1 MKFMQL
7 IRKIGDPSKNSTWKL
22 ASFFVLIPILLCVW
36 LWSWFVVEPA
46 APLTPEEELLAA
58 ILLDTA
64 DLPARWSPEDID
76 IERVSVP
83 QGIGKIIWFR
93 QFFDRPWINIREE
106 AYVYQSEEA
115 AQQGYENQLSEYVRF
130 ELQGWNAVPAFSF
143 SPHADEIHSSCAEAY
158 INGQHIFSCAVVGR
172 YERIVIVVGGNIFD
186 KRWLTV
192 DQFRQVLITTD
203 RKANLS
209 RHKQ

>member
-7 IRKIGDPSKNSTWKL
+7 IRKIGDPGKRSTWQIIG
-22 ASFFVLIPILLCVW
+22 FFILIPIILCW
-36 LWSWFVVEPA
+36 FLWSSFIEKPPA
-46 APLTPEEELLAA
+46 LLTPDEALLEA

-64 DLPARWSPEDID
+64 DLPAPWSPEDID
-76 IERVSVP
+76 TERVSVP
-83 QGIGKIIWFR
+83 NGIGKILWFR

-192 DQFRQVLITTD
+192 DQFRQVLITAD